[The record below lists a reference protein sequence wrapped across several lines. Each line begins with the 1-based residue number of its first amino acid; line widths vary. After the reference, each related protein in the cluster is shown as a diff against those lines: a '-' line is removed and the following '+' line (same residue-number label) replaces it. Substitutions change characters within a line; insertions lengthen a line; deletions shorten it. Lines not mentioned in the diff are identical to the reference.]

1 MVRTQIYLTE
11 EEHQTLRAMARD
23 TGKTQ
28 SELIRLAID
37 RLIEQRSDSDRL
49 TLLRR
54 GRGIWEGRDDI
65 PDLWELRQEWERFS
79 EAPKS

>member
-11 EEHQTLRAMARD
+11 EEQQALRAMAQE

-37 RLIEQRSDSDRL
+37 RLVEPKAEADRVSR
-49 TLLRR
+49 LRQ
-54 GRGIWEGRDDI
+54 GRGIWTGRDDI
-65 PDLWELRQEWERFS
+65 PDVRDLRREWERFDGS
-79 EAPKS
+79 KE